1 MNVNGSKSQKM
12 NGIIKNRGRT
22 VVQNEANEGVMTSFV
37 NGSIACGTLHGLAC
51 GTLHGL
57 ACGCLCVLR
66 QRFNRLYQSCPIIKN
81 MFMKVE
87 AKEIIVSFVAD
98 ILF

>member
-1 MNVNGSKSQKM
+1 MNVNESKSPKM
-12 NGIIKNRGRT
+12 NGIIKHGGRT

-37 NGSIACGTLHGLAC
+37 NGSIARGTLHDLAC
-51 GTLHGL
+51 S
-57 ACGCLCVLR
+57 CLCVLR
-66 QRFNRLYQSCPIIKN
+66 QQFNRLYQSCPITKN

-87 AKEIIVSFVAD
+87 RKEIIVSFVAD